1 MNNFSFFK
9 FVSNTIYS
17 WYAKLCVIYI
27 YIYIYIFP
35 PQPKSQLR
43 YWFTC
48 ISTLQDLF
56 IYLFILRI
64 QTRSHNPSRFK
75 KVKLKKSQKEKEKAF
90 YLIPRTQ
97 PHYFLKYQIQKHPA
111 IDAYMPHREKC
122 VWVGERKGDRASGA
136 SSL

>member
-1 MNNFSFFK
+1 MQNC
-9 FVSNTIYS
+9 VS
-17 WYAKLCVIYI
+17 YI
-27 YIYIYIFP
+27 YFPLNPNPSSAIDLHAYQPFKIF
-35 PQPKSQLR
+35 
-43 YWFTC
+43 F
-48 ISTLQDLF
+48 F
-56 IYLFILRI
+56 FFFLRI

-122 VWVGERKGDRASGA
+122 VSGRKKERSNLRCFFIVSKLYFG
-136 SSL
+136 